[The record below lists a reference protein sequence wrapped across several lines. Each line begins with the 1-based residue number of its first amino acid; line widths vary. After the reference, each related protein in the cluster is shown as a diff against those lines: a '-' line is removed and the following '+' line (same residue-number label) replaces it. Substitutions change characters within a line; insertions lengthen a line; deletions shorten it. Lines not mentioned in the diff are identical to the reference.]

1 MNNKKGISL
10 IKFTLCGL
18 VVLASNRLLGQAPS
32 IAYPAQKILT
42 LDSVIHPIGP
52 KNQGAEVPREI
63 YGYTSTFAG
72 TGIAGFINAAA
83 IKARL
88 NHPSKVILDR
98 SGNLYV
104 SEEGNN
110 SIRKIST
117 DGIVTT
123 YAGSGKEGKENNAKS
138 SLASFHGPS
147 GMAFDK
153 SGNLYVADVFN
164 HQIRKIDQ
172 TGAVTVFAGNG
183 KKGFVNASLSQ
194 NASFA
199 FPVDLVMDALG
210 SLLVVDEGNHAIR
223 KISAQGVVSTYAG
236 TGYSGSQ
243 DDVNALRA
251 SFNQPNGIAID
262 LSGNIFVADQLNHC
276 IRKISVEGIVSTF
289 AGSGI
294 AGSADNTVGKL
305 ANFNH
310 PRTIAI
316 DQLGNLFVGDV
327 GNQKI
332 RKITA
337 TGIVTTLAG
346 TGAEGSQDDSL
357 GTRAGF
363 FFPNGLALDASGNLY
378 VADQLNNKVRKV
390 STNGYSISPEL
401 LPRGIYFNPRTGVFS
416 GVALESTTHS
426 SYKVSAYNNHGTSTS
441 NITFTVSSQPGNALS
456 FDGFDDRVVIQD
468 AESLNPKTVTA
479 ELWVNVRNSKRS
491 FGRIMLKRN
500 DMTSYDDSYSI
511 GVDRDLGFY
520 SSVCSGDGTFSG
532 QRFAHQKNKLELGKW
547 YFVAAVFREDSMK
560 IYVNGLLQD
569 AVYTG
574 FPLSRGRSGLYLG
587 FDEELAFAIDELRIF
602 NTDRSSKIQD
612 DMFCDMPS
620 STPDLAAYYNF
631 NSGHSGGDN
640 TWQTTLTDL
649 SDNRNDGTLINFKTL
664 SGNTSNWVESY
675 ALMIP
680 QVLQATEISR
690 YGFTANWKASNMG
703 VVDEYIFDLSEKA
716 DFSDYVEGYRSLKL
730 KASSQYIKALKPGTV
745 YYYRVRA
752 EKKSLSGQGGY
763 SKTITVKTAIQ

>member
-1 MNNKKGISL
+1 
-10 IKFTLCGL
+10 L
-18 VVLASNRLLGQAPS
+18 VA
-32 IAYPAQKILT
+32 
-42 LDSVIHPIGP
+42 
-52 KNQGAEVPREI
+52 
-63 YGYTSTFAG
+63 
-72 TGIAGFINAAA
+72 
-83 IKARL
+83 
-88 NHPSKVILDR
+88 
-98 SGNLYV
+98 
-104 SEEGNN
+104 
-110 SIRKIST
+110 
-117 DGIVTT
+117 
-123 YAGSGKEGKENNAKS
+123 
-138 SLASFHGPS
+138 
-147 GMAFDK
+147 
-153 SGNLYVADVFN
+153 
-164 HQIRKIDQ
+164 
-172 TGAVTVFAGNG
+172 
-183 KKGFVNASLSQ
+183 
-194 NASFA
+194 
-199 FPVDLVMDALG
+199 
-210 SLLVVDEGNHAIR
+210 DEGNHAIR

-243 DDVNALRA
+243 DDVNALKA

-262 LSGNIFVADQLNHC
+262 MNGNVFVADQLNHR
-276 IRKISVEGIVSTF
+276 IRKINEEGIVSTF

-294 AGSADNTVGKL
+294 AGSADNSVGKL

-316 DQLGNLFVGDV
+316 DQLSNLFVGDV

-332 RKITA
+332 RKVTT
-337 TGIVTTLAG
+337 TGMVTTLAG
-346 TGAEGSQDDSL
+346 TGAPGSQDDSL

-363 FFPNGLALDASGNLY
+363 FFPNGLTLDASGNLY

-401 LPRGIYFNPRTGVFS
+401 LPKGIYFNSRTGMFS
-416 GVALESTTHS
+416 GVALESTVHS
-426 SYKVSAYNNHGTSTS
+426 SYKVSAYNNAGSSSS
-441 NITFTVSSQPGNALS
+441 NISFTISSQPGNALS

-491 FGRIMLKRN
+491 FGRIMVKRN

-511 GVDRDLGFY
+511 GVDSDLGFY
-520 SSVCSGDGTFSG
+520 SSVCSGDGKFSG
-532 QRFAHQKNKLELGKW
+532 QRFAHQQNKLELGKW

-587 FDEELAFAIDELRIF
+587 FDEELAFSIDELRIF

-612 DMFCDMPS
+612 DMFCEIPS
-620 STPDLAAYYNF
+620 LTPDLAAYYNF
-631 NSGHSGGDN
+631 NTGHSGGDN

-649 SDNRNDGTLINFKTL
+649 SENRNDGTLINFKTL
-664 SGNTSNWVESY
+664 TGNSSNWVESY
-675 ALMIP
+675 ALMVP
-680 QVLQATEISR
+680 QVLQATEISSD
-690 YGFTANWKASNMG
+690 GFTANWKPLGLG
-703 VVDEYIFDLSEKA
+703 VVDEYIFDLSEKS
-716 DFSDYVEGYRSLKL
+716 DFSDYVEGYRSVKL
-730 KASSQYIKALKPGTV
+730 KGVSQNIKALKPGTV